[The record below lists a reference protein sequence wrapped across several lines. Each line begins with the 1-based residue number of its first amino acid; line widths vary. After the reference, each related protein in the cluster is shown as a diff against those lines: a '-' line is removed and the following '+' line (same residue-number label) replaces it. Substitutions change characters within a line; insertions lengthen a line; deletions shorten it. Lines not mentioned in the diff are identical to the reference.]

1 MYDTFDKLL
10 AQSCSALELV
20 AGEKMSKQVPRKK
33 PGERPSNRV
42 KRINFRITDA
52 EDEQI
57 RREAAGKTTVSALAH
72 SRVFGSGMRNHD
84 VLRQV
89 AALHQLGMKVKAL
102 ADNPAAPA
110 MLIQETLL
118 EIQQAVR
125 GSAKDLP

>member
-1 MYDTFDKLL
+1 MYDTFSRLL
-10 AQSCSALELV
+10 LQSCSALELV
-20 AGEKMSKQVPRKK
+20 AGEKMSKRVPRKILS
-33 PGERPSNRV
+33 ERPSNRV

-102 ADNPAAPA
+102 ADRPGVPAV
-110 MLIQETLL
+110 LIQETLVK
-118 EIQQAVR
+118 IQQAVR
-125 GSAKDLP
+125 GLAKDLP